1 METQVTIGF
10 ADILTVI
17 LLADYTIR
25 DGHGF
30 EVPPQ
35 IDVFYGQLQTS
46 IKGFDGIKIL
56 NNDHC
61 YVTETLCLTVL
72 YVLISNAQA
81 DMV

>member
-1 METQVTIGF
+1 MKTKVTIGF

-17 LLADYTIR
+17 LLADNTIR

-30 EVPPQ
+30 EVSPQ
-35 IDVFYGQLQTS
+35 IEGFNGQLETS

-56 NNDHC
+56 NNDRC

-72 YVLISNAQA
+72 ISNAQDA
-81 DMV
+81 IVW